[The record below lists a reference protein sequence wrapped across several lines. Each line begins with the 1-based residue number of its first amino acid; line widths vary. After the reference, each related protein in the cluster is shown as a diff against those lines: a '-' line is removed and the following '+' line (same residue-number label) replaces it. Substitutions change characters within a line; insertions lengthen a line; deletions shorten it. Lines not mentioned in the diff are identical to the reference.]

1 MNKNLKKNITL
12 NFHDLSKSDIKF
24 KLNRFPDG
32 EVQITELEV
41 EKLAE
46 NMNFIM
52 PIRNAEELFIFVQM
66 MELIHTS
73 IHRTNVIIPYLMGA
87 RNDRSMAPGRG
98 VTLFDVLWVISNS
111 LYPLDRLTFI
121 TMHNEEAV
129 SKWFADAEPWLG
141 EEFDSENL
149 DNPRINF
156 IMPYPNFKTNENEM
170 VVFPDKGAERRFKHL
185 VDGPYLVAEK
195 VRDVN
200 QAQSRILKYEL
211 LNPMNYDLKKIK
223 KISVLDDLVDGGNTF
238 KLLSSAL
245 HTELNNNS
253 EFSVELYLTH
263 FIQEEGLL
271 SLTEYYDIIY
281 VCDTFRPVPPNINI
295 HKLKEIEDMI

>member
-32 EVQITELEV
+32 EVQVTDLET

-52 PIRNAEELFIFVQM
+52 PIRNAEELFIFVQIM
-66 MELIHTS
+66 GLIHKS
-73 IHRTNVIIPYLMGA
+73 IHKTNIIIPYLMGA
-87 RNDRSMAPGRG
+87 RNDRVMAPGRSA
-98 VTLFDVLWVISNS
+98 TLFEVLWVISNN
-111 LYPLDRLTFI
+111 LFPLDKLTFI
-121 TMHNEEAV
+121 TIHNEEAV
-129 SKWFADAEPWLG
+129 GEWFESDKLQLDKEL
-141 EEFDSENL
+141 DLENL
-149 DNPRINF
+149 RINF
-156 IMPYPNFKTNENEM
+156 VMPYPNFKTNENEM

-185 VDGPYLVAEK
+185 VDGPYLVSEK

-200 QAQSRILKYEL
+200 QAQSRILTYEL

-223 KISVLDDLVDGGNTF
+223 KIYVLDDLVDGGNTF

-245 HTELNNNS
+245 HKELTDS
-253 EFSVELYLTH
+253 EFSLELYLTH

-271 SLTEYYDIIY
+271 SLTEYYDTIY
-281 VCDTFRPVPPNINI
+281 VCDTFRPIPTNINI
-295 HKLKEIEDMI
+295 RKLKEIEDMI

>member
-1 MNKNLKKNITL
+1 MNKNPKENITL

-46 NMNFIM
+46 DMNFIM

-73 IHRTNVIIPYLMGA
+73 ILRTNIIVPYLMGA
-87 RNDRSMAPGRG
+87 RNDRSMAPGRSIN
-98 VTLFDVLWVISNS
+98 LFNVLWVISNS
-111 LYPLDRLTFI
+111 LFPLDNLTFI
-121 TMHNEEAV
+121 TMHNEEVV
-129 SKWFADAEPWLG
+129 SAWFG
-141 EEFDSENL
+141 EAKEWMGGEFNPE
-149 DNPRINF
+149 NPRIKF

-170 VVFPDKGAERRFKHL
+170 VIFPDKGAEKRFKHL

-195 VRDVN
+195 VRDIN
-200 QAQSRILKYEL
+200 QDQSRILTYEL
-211 LNPMNYDLKKIK
+211 LNPKNYDLKKIK

-245 HTELNNNS
+245 HKELTDS
-253 EFSVELYLTH
+253 EFSLELYLTH
-263 FIQEEGLL
+263 FIQEESLL

-281 VCDTFRPVPPNINI
+281 VCDTFRPVPDHINI